1 MMKKMV
7 WMMVLVFSIGVG
19 AQANLLTNGDFNT
32 GDLTGWWTWV
42 PDSATQSITVQ
53 SAVTYDSTPN
63 VLMASATDG
72 NWQEL
77 GQSFVCT
84 PGTTYKLD
92 FVYNST
98 GWLGAGINLKYMDSG
113 WGYINYEWISL
124 LSSSSEGS
132 GTWTPFSYTFTTPAG
147 TGLTEVKFTMG
158 GWGNLYVDNVN
169 VVPEPA
175 TLVLLGLGGLT
186 LLRKRV

>member
-1 MMKKMV
+1 MMKKLL
-7 WMMVLVFSIGVG
+7 WMMMSVLVMGVG

-42 PDSATQSITVQ
+42 PDTATQSITVQ

-63 VLMASATDG
+63 ALLASATDG
-72 NWQEL
+72 SWQEM

-84 PGTTYKLD
+84 AGTTYTLD

-98 GWLGAGINLKYMDSG
+98 GWVGAGINLKYMDSG

-124 LSSSSEGS
+124 LSSSTEGT

-147 TGLTEVKFTMG
+147 VGLTEVKFTMG
-158 GWGNLYVDNVN
+158 GWGNLYVENVN

-175 TLVLLGLGGLT
+175 SLFLLGLGGLT